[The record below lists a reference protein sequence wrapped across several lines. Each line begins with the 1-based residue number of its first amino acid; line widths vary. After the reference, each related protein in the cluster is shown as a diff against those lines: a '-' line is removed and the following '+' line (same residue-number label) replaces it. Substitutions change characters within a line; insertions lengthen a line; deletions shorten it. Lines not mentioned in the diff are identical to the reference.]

1 MDIKYKDYFR
11 ELNKNQFL
19 LSLAVFFLF
28 FLYLYMLRN
37 VVEIV
42 LAFLAIGVII
52 KLFKK
57 NLTDYGLGLPN
68 ILGYRLTLIGIIV
81 SIPFGLWIMIGQ
93 SHPPNV
99 SLLYLISL
107 LVMIPEHF
115 LISATLT
122 ALILPI
128 RKLPYPVPLDKVEGT
143 RGEKILRWLGLSQ
156 KEQNNKILNWFGLN
170 WSILFAIILSGITFG
185 ALHIGKS
192 NQLEVALSFIGGIA
206 VAYITV
212 RTHSIWPAVISH
224 WTLNLIPMAMF
235 YLLK

>member
-1 MDIKYKDYFR
+1 
-11 ELNKNQFL
+11 
-19 LSLAVFFLF
+19 
-28 FLYLYMLRN
+28 MLRN
-37 VVEIV
+37 VVGIV
-42 LAFLAIGVII
+42 LAFLAIGIII

-68 ILGYRLTLIGIIV
+68 ILGYRLTLLGIIV

-93 SHPPNV
+93 PHPPNV
-99 SLLYLISL
+99 SVLYLISL

-192 NQLEVALSFIGGIA
+192 RS
-206 VAYITV
+206 
-212 RTHSIWPAVISH
+212 RSI
-224 WTLNLIPMAMF
+224 F
-235 YLLK
+235 YRWYCSGLYYS

>member
-19 LSLAVFFLF
+19 ISLAIFFLF
-28 FLYLYMLRN
+28 FLYIYMLRN

-52 KLFKK
+52 KLFKR
-57 NLTDYGLGLPN
+57 NITDYGLGLPN

-81 SIPFGLWIMIGQ
+81 SIPFGLWIIIGQ
-93 SHPPNV
+93 SQPPNV
-99 SLLYLISL
+99 SLPYLISL

-115 LISATLT
+115 LISAILT
-122 ALILPI
+122 ALLLPI

-143 RGEKILRWLGLSQ
+143 RVEKILRWLGLSQ
-156 KEQNNKILNWFGLN
+156 KEQNNKILNWLGLN

-192 NQLEVALSFIGGIA
+192 NQLEVALSFAGGIA